1 MIMEFRANFIQINR
15 TKLENYHQ
23 RALAAIA
30 QIGDQDLNWRPN
42 EESNSI
48 ANIVLHMQGNL
59 AQRFL
64 TNLKGETDVRNRDRE
79 FNAREILTKDE
90 IIHTLDHGF
99 TIADTA
105 LAELRPEQ
113 LDDIVVIMG
122 KDNHVYEM
130 IFNTVTHFCE
140 HVGQIIYIAKLRSGS
155 DFSALSTQHRKI

>member
-1 MIMEFRANFIQINR
+1 MEFRANFIHIHR
-15 TKLENYHQ
+15 TKLANYHQ

-79 FNAREILTKDE
+79 FNARDFFSKDE

-113 LDDIVVIMG
+113 LDDIIVIMG
-122 KDNHVYEM
+122 KDNSVYEM

-140 HVGQIIYIAKLRSGS
+140 HVGQIIYIAKLRIGS
-155 DFSALSTQHRKI
+155 DFSPLSTQHRKV